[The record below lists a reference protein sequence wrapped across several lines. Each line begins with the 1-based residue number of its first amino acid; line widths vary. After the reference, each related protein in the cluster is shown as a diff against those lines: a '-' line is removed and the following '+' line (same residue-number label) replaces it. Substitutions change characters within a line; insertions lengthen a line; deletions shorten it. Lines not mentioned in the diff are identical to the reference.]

1 MALLDHLYSCRF
13 STFLS
18 NSFIERN
25 KLANQTA
32 TVWSWVE
39 QRYESFLNPV
49 FDAYQE
55 GPVIPSASPKILLSG
70 ESTLKMSTT
79 ADSHRFWPQNIQRVC
94 ISELWPSQGAFG
106 LMI

>member
-39 QRYESFLNPV
+39 QRYQSFLNPV

-55 GPVIPSASPKILLSG
+55 GPVIPSASPKNLALW
-70 ESTLKMSTT
+70 ESYFQRYDVAQLPIRT
-79 ADSHRFWPQNIQRVC
+79 AFVGPKTFYD
-94 ISELWPSQGAFG
+94 
-106 LMI
+106 